1 MLSTCPKLEGELLI
15 AQAVT
20 SSGSAEQIAV
30 SSLITYDLYG
40 TYINPRASA
49 KQLIA
54 VSRSVVVIYGLI
66 MGVPEPPPL
75 VSLQSNLHTIGCPGM
90 SLAFPMYLKHPSEES
105 RDHRSSHFGIAS
117 WDGMPSFFSLA
128 LRHQELLANAG
139 ELPYRCSVLHLPHS
153 RH

>member
-1 MLSTCPKLEGELLI
+1 MCAGGCHNHAAG

-54 VSRSVVVIYGLI
+54 VSRTVVVLYGLV
-66 MGVPEPPPL
+66 M
-75 VSLQSNLHTIGCPGM
+75 GM
-90 SLAFPMYLKHPSEES
+90 SAPPSNDFPVQHSGRLAATKGGLAVVDLIAGVH
-105 RDHRSSHFGIAS
+105 HRG
-117 WDGMPSFFSLA
+117 P
-128 LRHQELLANAG
+128 
-139 ELPYRCSVLHLPHS
+139 VLHLQRGWH
-153 RH
+153 

>member
-1 MLSTCPKLEGELLI
+1 MRVLRSTLDAAAG

-54 VSRSVVVIYGLI
+54 VSRSVVVLYGLV
-66 MGVPEPPPL
+66 MGV
-75 VSLQSNLHTIGCPGM
+75 S
-90 SLAFPMYLKHPSEES
+90 
-105 RDHRSSHFGIAS
+105 AS
-117 WDGMPSFFSLA
+117 T
-128 LRHQELLANAG
+128 N
-139 ELPYRCSVLHLPHS
+139 
-153 RH
+153 

>member
-1 MLSTCPKLEGELLI
+1 MLKLLQDHAAD

-54 VSRSVVVIYGLI
+54 VSRTVVVLYGLV
-66 MGVPEPPPL
+66 M
-75 VSLQSNLHTIGCPGM
+75 GM
-90 SLAFPMYLKHPSEES
+90 SALPSDNLPLQHTSKLIAMKEALAVGCSY
-105 RDHRSSHFGIAS
+105 HRRASQVPCRASST
-117 WDGMPSFFSLA
+117 WLA
-128 LRHQELLANAG
+128 LT
-139 ELPYRCSVLHLPHS
+139 
-153 RH
+153 

>member
-1 MLSTCPKLEGELLI
+1 MKNARKRAIAHSVHMSKPEGDLLI

-66 MGVPEPPPL
+66 MGVPQPL
-75 VSLQSNLHTIGCPGM
+75 PRTSLQSNLHTICCPGM
-90 SLAFPMYLKHPSEES
+90 PSAFPNVSQAPK
-105 RDHRSSHFGIAS
+105 
-117 WDGMPSFFSLA
+117 
-128 LRHQELLANAG
+128 
-139 ELPYRCSVLHLPHS
+139 
-153 RH
+153 

>member
-1 MLSTCPKLEGELLI
+1 
-15 AQAVT
+15 VT

-66 MGVPEPPPL
+66 MGAPEPAL
-75 VSLQSNLHTIGCPGM
+75 YMFCEAVFKTHAGM
-90 SLAFPMYLKHPSEES
+90 SSALPMYPKDPVEES
-105 RDHRSSHFGIAS
+105 QDHRLSHCG
-117 WDGMPSFFSLA
+117 LA
-128 LRHQELLANAG
+128 A
-139 ELPYRCSVLHLPHS
+139 
-153 RH
+153 

>member
-1 MLSTCPKLEGELLI
+1 MLGHAHNHAAG

-54 VSRSVVVIYGLI
+54 VSRTVVVYGLV
-66 MGVPEPPPL
+66 M
-75 VSLQSNLHTIGCPGM
+75 GM
-90 SLAFPMYLKHPSEES
+90 SSHPSNAAYFVLYADS
-105 RDHRSSHFGIAS
+105 AHRQTGCHNGRP
-117 WDGMPSFFSLA
+117 G
-128 LRHQELLANAG
+128 
-139 ELPYRCSVLHLPHS
+139 CC
-153 RH
+153 